1 MNIFTTSACPIQSA
15 KALPDV
21 LVIKM
26 IVESAQLL
34 STAHF
39 ENDGVIVGYKPTH
52 KNHPCAIFT
61 RKTSGNYEWVY
72 NHFVAL
78 CDEFTRRKGKV
89 HKTSELI
96 ETLKTAP
103 RNIRKCAVDIDFMCM
118 PDDCKKTLDVHKNYQ
133 IYLKKKYN
141 EWLTRTDKKPIVATW
156 TNAQRPEW
164 A

>member
-1 MNIFTTSACPIQSA
+1 
-15 KALPDV
+15 
-21 LVIKM
+21 M

-96 ETLKTAP
+96 ETLKTVP
-103 RNIRKCAVDIDFMCM
+103 KNIRKCAVDIDFMCM
-118 PDDCKKTLDVHKNYQ
+118 PDDCKKTLDGHKNYQ
-133 IYLKKKYN
+133 IYLK
-141 EWLTRTDKKPIVATW
+141 
-156 TNAQRPEW
+156 
-164 A
+164 